1 LQLIF
6 FSENIQKHL
15 GFEFTECQKTA
26 TESLYTFIKH
36 TDNRAVFILTGY
48 AGTGKTSMISSFIK
62 YLSEIKIN
70 TILMAPTGRAA
81 KVFSAYAKKESFTIH
96 KQIYRQKKQ
105 TDINSGFS
113 LNFNKHKNTIFI
125 VDEASMITNTNLPE
139 NIFGSGRLLSD
150 LIEFVFSNSN
160 NKLILIGDNAQLPPV
175 HLDISP
181 ALDNEVLSLLNC
193 EVSSANMQTV
203 VRQAEH
209 SGILVNATIIREQL
223 KSENYVF
230 PNIVTTNFSD
240 IEPITG
246 NELLE
251 AIENSYNKFGIEETR
266 IITKSN
272 KLANLYN
279 NGIRNRI
286 LWKEEELSYGD
297 IMMVV
302 KNNYAWLPEKSPISF
317 IANGDMV
324 EITQIGKFY
333 ERYGYRYAGVNIR
346 FIDYPEFEIQTKV
359 LIDSLNYEG
368 PSMPSEYYHNIME
381 QLRIDYSHISN
392 EKSRNEAIINDPFY
406 NALQIKYAYAV
417 TCHKAQGGQWKNV
430 FIDHG
435 YLTEQHID
443 KSFLRWLYT
452 AFTRATNKLYL
463 INFHKEFFLSDTNN

>member
-1 LQLIF
+1 MKLKF
-6 FSENIQKHL
+6 FLKNIQKHL
-15 GFEFTECQKTA
+15 GFQFTECQKTA
-26 TESLYTFIKH
+26 SESLYLFINNN
-36 TDNRAVFILTGY
+36 DNRAVFILSGY
-48 AGTGKTSMISSFIK
+48 AGTGKTSMISSLIK

-81 KVFSAYAKKESFTIH
+81 KVFSSYANKESFTIH
-96 KQIYRQKKQ
+96 KHIYRQEKQ
-105 TDINSGFS
+105 SDINSGFT
-113 LNFNKHKNTIFI
+113 LNFNKHKNSIFI
-125 VDEASMITNTNLPE
+125 VDEASMVTNTNLPG

-175 HLDISP
+175 HLDNSP
-181 ALDNEVLSLLNC
+181 ALDIDTIASLNC
-193 EVSSANMQTV
+193 KVKSANMHTV
-203 VRQAEH
+203 VRQAKH
-209 SGILVNATIIREQL
+209 SGILVNATKIREL
-223 KSENYVF
+223 LRSENYKF
-230 PNIVTTNFSD
+230 PDIITANFSD

-246 NELLE
+246 NDLLE

-324 EITQIGKFY
+324 EIIQIGKFY
-333 ERYGYRYAGVNIR
+333 ERYGYKYADVQIR
-346 FIDYPEFEIQTKV
+346 FIDYPSFEIQTRV

-368 PSMPSEYYHNIME
+368 PSMPSDYYQHIME
-381 QLRIDYSHISN
+381 QLRFDYAHIKN
-392 EKSRNEAIINDPFY
+392 EKSRNEAIFNDPFY
-406 NALQIKYAYAV
+406 NALQIKYAYAI

-430 FIDHG
+430 FVDHG

-452 AFTRATNKLYL
+452 AFTRATDKLFL
-463 INFHKEFFLSDTNN
+463 VNFHKEFFLSDTNN